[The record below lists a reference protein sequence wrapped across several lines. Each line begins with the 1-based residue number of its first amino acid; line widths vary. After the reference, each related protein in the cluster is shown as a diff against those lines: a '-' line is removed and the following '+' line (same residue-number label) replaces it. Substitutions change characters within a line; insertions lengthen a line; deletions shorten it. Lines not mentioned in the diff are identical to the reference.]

1 MGIPV
6 KLQAFEGPLDLL
18 LHLIDKHKIDIYDIP
33 VSLIT
38 DQYLEYIQ
46 QMREQKME
54 IASEFLV
61 MAATLLELKSRML
74 LPKEEN
80 TDEEEDETDPR
91 EELVKRLLEYKMVR
105 YQADE
110 LRDRS
115 VEASRNLYREQQLP
129 EEVKTYEPPI
139 DYEKLIGKATIQSLE
154 KTFQE
159 VLRRQRN
166 RVDTVRSGFGKIER
180 EEYDVVGRERYI
192 RERIA
197 KADNLSFRA
206 LLEEQP
212 GKEEII
218 VTFLVVLDMAKS
230 GEIHLIQDDNFGEIL
245 IRPGMITPE
254 EILRQQGLRP
264 QKAGETDTEKA
275 GENDPAP
282 AGELNEASAENAEVP
297 EESAEEDEFE
307 ELMVEDK
314 SETEELTGEVESEES
329 AEEDETEELTEEDVS
344 EDAGTDFVSGVSVEP
359 DAVAEPDAA
368 VDSDTVAEP
377 DGAVASD
384 AAVEPDSAVEI
395 DAFDEDK
402 LADAADIHEKVL
414 ANTEADE
421 SKEAATPEKHDSYA
435 TVFSAAGLAHKV
447 YIRLSTESVNSVADA
462 DTPVSEQ
469 NLVQQPDTFDS
480 LLTDEACSEENDH
493 NIEPEEIEPAAPVE
507 IVSAEPEE
515 IEAAEPVEI
524 EFVETEE
531 IKAAEPAEIETA
543 EPEEIETAETE
554 EIEAAEPVEI
564 EAAAPAEIEAADPE
578 EIEAAEPEEIEATE
592 PEDNKEPEPEES
604 PDSDKELWKKETSQQ
619 PLRRF
624 YLQWAIRWRSARSRK
639 RWRSRRTGPGRQWNH
654 LTRDTGRTEAACR
667 SIAMMTRYSCQQEQT
682 STNT

>member
-46 QMREQKME
+46 QMREQKMD

-74 LPKEEN
+74 LPKEEKP
-80 TDEEEDETDPR
+80 DEEEEETDPR

-139 DYEKLIGKATIQSLE
+139 DYEKLIGKATIESLE

-264 QKAGETDTEKA
+264 QKAGDTDTEKA

-282 AGELNEASAENAEVP
+282 AAEVNAASAENMEEAEEMTEEDISES
-297 EESAEEDEFE
+297 EESIEEDISESKESIEEDISESEESIEEDISESEKPIEEDE
-307 ELMVEDK
+307 
-314 SETEELTGEVESEES
+314 SESEELTGEDRFEEP
-329 AEEDETEELTEEDVS
+329 AEEDDS
-344 EDAGTDFVSGVSVEP
+344 EDTGTDLAAGVSAASAAAAEPAAAEPDVITEP
-359 DAVAEPDAA
+359 DAVAEPYAS
-368 VDSDTVAEP
+368 VDDRP
-377 DGAVASD
+377 
-384 AAVEPDSAVEI
+384 
-395 DAFDEDK
+395 
-402 LADAADIHEKVL
+402 ADVVDITEKVIPDM
-414 ANTEADE
+414 EAGE
-421 SKEAATPEKHDSYA
+421 SEEAESPEKHDSYMA
-435 TVFSAAGLAHKV
+435 MSSAAGLEHKV
-447 YIRLSTESVNSVADA
+447 YFRLSTGSVNNMSDTDA
-462 DTPVSEQ
+462 PSPEQNPVQQQDTPG
-469 NLVQQPDTFDS
+469 S
-480 LLTDEACSEENDH
+480 LLTDEVRSEDNDH
-493 NIEPEEIEPAAPVE
+493 NIEPA
-507 IVSAEPEE
+507 E
-515 IEAAEPVEI
+515 IEAAEP
-524 EFVETEE
+524 
-531 IKAAEPAEIETA
+531 AEIVSA
-543 EPEEIETAETE
+543 DPK
-554 EIEAAEPVEI
+554 EIEAE
-564 EAAAPAEIEAADPE
+564 DPE
-578 EIEAAEPEEIEATE
+578 DIEAAEPEEIEATE

-654 LTRDTGRTEAACR
+654 LTRDTGRMEAACR

>member
-74 LPKEEN
+74 LPKEEKP
-80 TDEEEDETDPR
+80 DEEEEETDPR

-139 DYEKLIGKATIQSLE
+139 DYEKLIGKATIESLE

-180 EEYDVVGRERYI
+180 EEYDVAGRERYI

-197 KADNLSFRA
+197 RANDLSFRA

-230 GEIHLIQDDNFGEIL
+230 GEIHLIQDENFGEIL

-264 QKAGETDTEKA
+264 QKAEDTDTEKTEDTDTEKA
-275 GENDPAP
+275 EENDPAP
-282 AGELNEASAENAEVP
+282 VEEAGDSSIENADETEVPETEEEAEVP
-297 EESAEEDEFE
+297 EIEEVAEAPEIAEEAEVPEIE
-307 ELMVEDK
+307 E
-314 SETEELTGEVESEES
+314 ETEGSVVEEEPEIPESEEPE
-329 AEEDETEELTEEDVS
+329 AEEEPETPVS
-344 EDAGTDFVSGVSVEP
+344 EGEFEIPVSEEESESAIEEEKPEGSIEE
-359 DAVAEPDAA
+359 AE
-368 VDSDTVAEP
+368 
-377 DGAVASD
+377 
-384 AAVEPDSAVEI
+384 
-395 DAFDEDK
+395 
-402 LADAADIHEKVL
+402 
-414 ANTEADE
+414 
-421 SKEAATPEKHDSYA
+421 TPEEHDSCA
-435 TVFSAAGLAHKV
+435 TMASAAGLAHKV
-447 YIRLSTESVNSVADA
+447 YIRLSTESVNSEEEFAASAVNE
-462 DTPVSEQ
+462 PVVHQ
-469 NLVQQPDTFDS
+469 DTFDRP
-480 LLTDEACSEENDH
+480 LTETACSEENDH
-493 NIEPEEIEPAAPVE
+493 NAIQAESEPEPAGFDELNPAVSEETANPEEIE
-507 IVSAEPEE
+507 SAEPEE
-515 IEAAEPVEI
+515 IESAEPDAIDSAEPEAI
-524 EFVETEE
+524 EPTEPGNN
-531 IKAAEPAEIETA
+531 KAAES
-543 EPEEIETAETE
+543 
-554 EIEAAEPVEI
+554 
-564 EAAAPAEIEAADPE
+564 
-578 EIEAAEPEEIEATE
+578 
-592 PEDNKEPEPEES
+592 EDS
-604 PDSDKELWKKETSQQ
+604 LDSEKELWKKETSQQ

-624 YLQWAIRWRSARSRK
+624 YLQWAIRWRSAKSRK
-639 RWRSRRTGPGRQWNH
+639 RWRSRKTGPGRQWNH
-654 LTRDTGRTEAACR
+654 LTRDTRRTEAACR
-667 SIAMMTRYSCQQEQT
+667 SIAMMTRYSCQQERT

>member
-74 LPKEEN
+74 LPKEEKP
-80 TDEEEDETDPR
+80 DEEEEETDPR

-139 DYEKLIGKATIQSLE
+139 DYEKLIGKATIESLE

-264 QKAGETDTEKA
+264 QKAGDADTEKE

-282 AGELNEASAENAEVP
+282 AAEVMEGPAENEEVS
-297 EESAEEDEFE
+297 EETEGEE
-307 ELMVEDK
+307 K
-314 SETEELTGEVESEES
+314 SETPVIEEESEIPEGEEKTKTS
-329 AEEDETEELTEEDVS
+329 IIEEDSPEVTEIPEEY
-344 EDAGTDFVSGVSVEP
+344 
-359 DAVAEPDAA
+359 
-368 VDSDTVAEP
+368 
-377 DGAVASD
+377 
-384 AAVEPDSAVEI
+384 
-395 DAFDEDK
+395 
-402 LADAADIHEKVL
+402 
-414 ANTEADE
+414 
-421 SKEAATPEKHDSYA
+421 DSYA
-435 TVFSAAGLAHKV
+435 TMSSAAGLAHKA
-447 YIRLSTESVNSVADA
+447 YIRLSTESVNKEVESDASVSDH
-462 DTPVSEQ
+462 
-469 NLVQQPDTFDS
+469 LMVQQDPVDR
-480 LLTDEACSEENDH
+480 LLTEPACSEENDH
-493 NIEPEEIEPAAPVE
+493 DAVSEEPEPADFDELNLAG
-507 IVSAEPEE
+507 PEE
-515 IEAAEPVEI
+515 IEAAEPA
-524 EFVETEE
+524 
-531 IKAAEPAEIETA
+531 K
-543 EPEEIETAETE
+543 
-554 EIEAAEPVEI
+554 IEAAE
-564 EAAAPAEIEAADPE
+564 PE
-578 EIEAAEPEEIEATE
+578 EIEAAEPEEIEAAE
-592 PEDNKEPEPEES
+592 PAEIKAAEPAEIKAAEPAEIEAAEPEEIEAAEPAEIKDTES
-604 PDSDKELWKKETSQQ
+604 VESKEAESEDSRDSDKELSDKELWKKETSQQ

-639 RWRSRRTGPGRQWNH
+639 HWRSRKTGPGRQWNH
-654 LTRDTGRTEAACR
+654 LTRDTRRTEAACR

>member
-74 LPKEEN
+74 LPKEEKP
-80 TDEEEDETDPR
+80 DEEEEETDPR

-139 DYEKLIGKATIQSLE
+139 DYEKLIGKATIESLE

-264 QKAGETDTEKA
+264 QKAGDTDTEKA

-282 AGELNEASAENAEVP
+282 AAEVNAASAENMEEAEEMTEEDISES
-297 EESAEEDEFE
+297 EESIEEDISESEESIEEDISESEESIEEDISESEKPIEEDE
-307 ELMVEDK
+307 
-314 SETEELTGEVESEES
+314 SESEELTGEDRFEEP
-329 AEEDETEELTEEDVS
+329 AEEDDS
-344 EDAGTDFVSGVSVEP
+344 EDTGTDFAAGVS
-359 DAVAEPDAA
+359 AEPDAA
-368 VDSDTVAEP
+368 AESDVITEPDAAETDVAEP
-377 DGAVASD
+377 DVITETDASVD
-384 AAVEPDSAVEI
+384 DRPADVVEI
-395 DAFDEDK
+395 T
-402 LADAADIHEKVL
+402 EKVIPDM
-414 ANTEADE
+414 EAGE
-421 SKEAATPEKHDSYA
+421 SEEAESPEKHDSYMA
-435 TVFSAAGLAHKV
+435 MSSAAGLAHKV
-447 YIRLSTESVNSVADA
+447 YFRLSTGSVNNMSDTDA
-462 DTPVSEQ
+462 PSPEQNPVQQQDTPG
-469 NLVQQPDTFDS
+469 S
-480 LLTDEACSEENDH
+480 LLTDEVRSEDNDH
-493 NIEPEEIEPAAPVE
+493 NI
-507 IVSAEPEE
+507 
-515 IEAAEPVEI
+515 
-524 EFVETEE
+524 
-531 IKAAEPAEIETA
+531 
-543 EPEEIETAETE
+543 
-554 EIEAAEPVEI
+554 EPVEI
-564 EAAAPAEIEAADPE
+564 EAAEPAEIVSADPKE
-578 EIEAAEPEEIEATE
+578 IEAEDPEDIEAAEPEEIEATE

>member
-46 QMREQKME
+46 QMREQKMD

-74 LPKEEN
+74 LPKEEKP
-80 TDEEEDETDPR
+80 DEEEEETDPR

-139 DYEKLIGKATIQSLE
+139 DYEKLIGKATIESLE

-264 QKAGETDTEKA
+264 QKAGDTDTEKA

-282 AGELNEASAENAEVP
+282 AAEVNAASAENMEEAEEMTEEDISES
-297 EESAEEDEFE
+297 EESIEEDISESKESIEEDE
-307 ELMVEDK
+307 
-314 SETEELTGEVESEES
+314 SESEELTGEDRFEEP
-329 AEEDETEELTEEDVS
+329 AEEDDS
-344 EDAGTDFVSGVSVEP
+344 EDTGTDFAAVVS
-359 DAVAEPDAA
+359 AEPDAA
-368 VDSDTVAEP
+368 AETDVAEP
-377 DGAVASD
+377 DVIT
-384 AAVEPDSAVEI
+384 EPDVAEPYASVDDRPADVVEI
-395 DAFDEDK
+395 T
-402 LADAADIHEKVL
+402 EKVIPDM
-414 ANTEADE
+414 EAGE
-421 SKEAATPEKHDSYA
+421 SEEAESPEKHDSYMA
-435 TVFSAAGLAHKV
+435 MSSAAGLAHKV
-447 YIRLSTESVNSVADA
+447 YFRLSTGSVNNMA
-462 DTPVSEQ
+462 DTDAPSPEQ
-469 NLVQQPDTFDS
+469 NLVQQQDTPGS
-480 LLTDEACSEENDH
+480 LLTDEVRSEDNDH
-493 NIEPEEIEPAAPVE
+493 NIEPV
-507 IVSAEPEE
+507 
-515 IEAAEPVEI
+515 
-524 EFVETEE
+524 
-531 IKAAEPAEIETA
+531 
-543 EPEEIETAETE
+543 

-564 EAAAPAEIEAADPE
+564 EAAEPV
-578 EIEAAEPEEIEATE
+578 EIEAAEP
-592 PEDNKEPEPEES
+592 
-604 PDSDKELWKKETSQQ
+604 
-619 PLRRF
+619 
-624 YLQWAIRWRSARSRK
+624 
-639 RWRSRRTGPGRQWNH
+639 GG
-654 LTRDTGRTEAACR
+654 
-667 SIAMMTRYSCQQEQT
+667 
-682 STNT
+682 

>member
-74 LPKEEN
+74 LPKEEKP
-80 TDEEEDETDPR
+80 DEEEEETDPR

-139 DYEKLIGKATIQSLE
+139 DYEKLIGKATIESLE

-264 QKAGETDTEKA
+264 QKAGDTDTEKA

-282 AGELNEASAENAEVP
+282 AAEVNAASAENM
-297 EESAEEDEFE
+297 EEAEE
-307 ELMVEDK
+307 M
-314 SETEELTGEVESEES
+314 TGEDISESEES
-329 AEEDETEELTEEDVS
+329 IEEDISESEKPIEEDESESEE
-344 EDAGTDFVSGVSVEP
+344 
-359 DAVAEPDAA
+359 AE
-368 VDSDTVAEP
+368 S
-377 DGAVASD
+377 
-384 AAVEPDSAVEI
+384 
-395 DAFDEDK
+395 
-402 LADAADIHEKVL
+402 
-414 ANTEADE
+414 
-421 SKEAATPEKHDSYA
+421 PEKHDSYMA
-435 TVFSAAGLAHKV
+435 VSSAAGLAHKV
-447 YIRLSTESVNSVADA
+447 YFRLSTGSVNNMA
-462 DTPVSEQ
+462 DTDAPSPEQ
-469 NLVQQPDTFDS
+469 NLVQQQDTPGS
-480 LLTDEACSEENDH
+480 LLTDEVRSEDNDH
-493 NIEPEEIEPAAPVE
+493 NIEP
-507 IVSAEPEE
+507 
-515 IEAAEPVEI
+515 VEI
-524 EFVETEE
+524 E
-531 IKAAEPAEIETA
+531 AAEPAEIEAAEPAENETA
-543 EPEEIETAETE
+543 EPAEIVSADPK
-554 EIEAAEPVEI
+554 EIEAEG
-564 EAAAPAEIEAADPE
+564 PE
-578 EIEAAEPEEIEATE
+578 DIEAAEPEEIEATE

-654 LTRDTGRTEAACR
+654 LTRDTGRMEAACR

>member
-74 LPKEEN
+74 LPKEEKP
-80 TDEEEDETDPR
+80 DEEEEETDPR

-139 DYEKLIGKATIQSLE
+139 DYEKLIGKATIESLE

-264 QKAGETDTEKA
+264 QKAGDTDTEKA

-282 AGELNEASAENAEVP
+282 AAEVNAASAENMEEAEEMTGEDISES
-297 EESAEEDEFE
+297 EESIEEDISESKESIEEDISESEESIEEDISESEKPIEEDE
-307 ELMVEDK
+307 
-314 SETEELTGEVESEES
+314 SESEELTGEDRFEEP
-329 AEEDETEELTEEDVS
+329 AEEDDS
-344 EDAGTDFVSGVSVEP
+344 EDTGTDFAAGVS
-359 DAVAEPDAA
+359 AEPDAA
-368 VDSDTVAEP
+368 AESDAAAEPDAAETDVAEP
-377 DGAVASD
+377 DVITEPD
-384 AAVEPDSAVEI
+384 AAEPYASVDDRPADVVEI
-395 DAFDEDK
+395 T
-402 LADAADIHEKVL
+402 EKVIPDM
-414 ANTEADE
+414 EAGE
-421 SKEAATPEKHDSYA
+421 SEEAESPEKHDSYMA
-435 TVFSAAGLAHKV
+435 MSSAAGLAHKA
-447 YIRLSTESVNSVADA
+447 YFRLSTGSVNNMSDTDA
-462 DTPVSEQ
+462 PSPEQ
-469 NLVQQPDTFDS
+469 NLVQQQDTPGS
-480 LLTDEACSEENDH
+480 LLTDEVRSEDN
-493 NIEPEEIEPAAPVE
+493 EPA
-507 IVSAEPEE
+507 E
-515 IEAAEPVEI
+515 IEAAEP
-524 EFVETEE
+524 
-531 IKAAEPAEIETA
+531 AEIVSA
-543 EPEEIETAETE
+543 DPK
-554 EIEAAEPVEI
+554 EIEAE
-564 EAAAPAEIEAADPE
+564 DPE

>member
-74 LPKEEN
+74 LPKEEKP
-80 TDEEEDETDPR
+80 DEEEEETDPR

-139 DYEKLIGKATIQSLE
+139 DYEKLIGKATIESLE

-192 RERIA
+192 SERIA

-264 QKAGETDTEKA
+264 QKAGDADTEKE
-275 GENDPAP
+275 GEKESETPEAEEEPEAP
-282 AGELNEASAENAEVP
+282 VIEEESEISEGEEKTKTSIIEEDSPEVTEIP
-297 EESAEEDEFE
+297 EEY
-307 ELMVEDK
+307 
-314 SETEELTGEVESEES
+314 
-329 AEEDETEELTEEDVS
+329 
-344 EDAGTDFVSGVSVEP
+344 
-359 DAVAEPDAA
+359 
-368 VDSDTVAEP
+368 
-377 DGAVASD
+377 
-384 AAVEPDSAVEI
+384 
-395 DAFDEDK
+395 
-402 LADAADIHEKVL
+402 
-414 ANTEADE
+414 
-421 SKEAATPEKHDSYA
+421 DSYA
-435 TVFSAAGLAHKV
+435 TMSSAAGLAHKV
-447 YIRLSTESVNSVADA
+447 YIRLSTESVNKEVESDASVSD
-462 DTPVSEQ
+462 Q
-469 NLVQQPDTFDS
+469 CMVQQDPIDR
-480 LLTDEACSEENDH
+480 LLTEPACSEENDH
-493 NIEPEEIEPAAPVE
+493 NAVPEEPEPADFDELNLAG
-507 IVSAEPEE
+507 PEE
-515 IEAAEPVEI
+515 IEAAEPAKI
-524 EFVETEE
+524 EAAEPAE
-531 IKAAEPAEIETA
+531 IKAAEPAKIEAAEPAEIEAA
-543 EPEEIETAETE
+543 EQE
-554 EIEAAEPVEI
+554 EIEAAEP
-564 EAAAPAEIEAADPE
+564 AEIKDTESVESKEAE
-578 EIEAAEPEEIEATE
+578 S
-592 PEDNKEPEPEES
+592 EDSLDSDKEL
-604 PDSDKELWKKETSQQ
+604 SDKELWKKETSQQ

-639 RWRSRRTGPGRQWNH
+639 RWRLKKTGPGRQWNH

>member
-46 QMREQKME
+46 QMREQKMD

-74 LPKEEN
+74 LPKEEKP
-80 TDEEEDETDPR
+80 DEEEEETDPR

-139 DYEKLIGKATIQSLE
+139 DYEKLIGKATIESLE

-264 QKAGETDTEKA
+264 QKAGDTDTEKA

-282 AGELNEASAENAEVP
+282 AAEVNAASAENMEEAEEMTEEDISES
-297 EESAEEDEFE
+297 EESIEEDISESKESIEEDISESEESIEEDISESEKPIEEDE
-307 ELMVEDK
+307 
-314 SETEELTGEVESEES
+314 SESEELTGEDRFEEP
-329 AEEDETEELTEEDVS
+329 AEEDDS
-344 EDAGTDFVSGVSVEP
+344 EDTGTDFAAGVSAEPAAAAESDVITEPDAAEPAAAEPAAAEPDVAEPDVITEP
-359 DAVAEPDAA
+359 DAVAEPYAS
-368 VDSDTVAEP
+368 VDDRPADV
-377 DGAVASD
+377 
-384 AAVEPDSAVEI
+384 VEI
-395 DAFDEDK
+395 T
-402 LADAADIHEKVL
+402 EKVIPDM
-414 ANTEADE
+414 EAGE
-421 SKEAATPEKHDSYA
+421 SEEAESPEKHDSYMA
-435 TVFSAAGLAHKV
+435 MSSAAGLEHKV
-447 YIRLSTESVNSVADA
+447 YFRLSTGSVNNMA
-462 DTPVSEQ
+462 DTDAPSPEQ
-469 NLVQQPDTFDS
+469 NLVQQQDTPGS
-480 LLTDEACSEENDH
+480 LLTDEVRSEDNDH
-493 NIEPEEIEPAAPVE
+493 NIEP
-507 IVSAEPEE
+507 
-515 IEAAEPVEI
+515 VEI
-524 EFVETEE
+524 E
-531 IKAAEPAEIETA
+531 AAEPAEIEAAEPAENETA
-543 EPEEIETAETE
+543 EPAEIVSADPK
-554 EIEAAEPVEI
+554 EIEAEG
-564 EAAAPAEIEAADPE
+564 PE
-578 EIEAAEPEEIEATE
+578 DIEAAEPEEIEATE

>member
-61 MAATLLELKSRML
+61 MAATLLELKSGML
-74 LPKEEN
+74 LPKEEKP
-80 TDEEEDETDPR
+80 DEEEEETDPR

-139 DYEKLIGKATIQSLE
+139 DYEKLIGKATIESLE

-264 QKAGETDTEKA
+264 QKAGDADTEKE
-275 GENDPAP
+275 GEKESETPEAEEEPEAP
-282 AGELNEASAENAEVP
+282 IIEEESEISEGEEKTKTSIIEEDSSEVTEIP
-297 EESAEEDEFE
+297 EEY
-307 ELMVEDK
+307 
-314 SETEELTGEVESEES
+314 
-329 AEEDETEELTEEDVS
+329 
-344 EDAGTDFVSGVSVEP
+344 
-359 DAVAEPDAA
+359 
-368 VDSDTVAEP
+368 
-377 DGAVASD
+377 
-384 AAVEPDSAVEI
+384 
-395 DAFDEDK
+395 
-402 LADAADIHEKVL
+402 
-414 ANTEADE
+414 
-421 SKEAATPEKHDSYA
+421 DSYA
-435 TVFSAAGLAHKV
+435 TMSSAAGLAHKV
-447 YIRLSTESVNSVADA
+447 YIRLSTESVNKEVESDASVSDQRMVRQ
-462 DTPVSEQ
+462 DPI
-469 NLVQQPDTFDS
+469 DR
-480 LLTDEACSEENDH
+480 LLTEPACSEENDH
-493 NIEPEEIEPAAPVE
+493 NAVPEEPEPADFDELNLAG
-507 IVSAEPEE
+507 PEE
-515 IEAAEPVEI
+515 IEAAEP
-524 EFVETEE
+524 
-531 IKAAEPAEIETA
+531 A
-543 EPEEIETAETE
+543 
-554 EIEAAEPVEI
+554 
-564 EAAAPAEIEAADPE
+564 
-578 EIEAAEPEEIEATE
+578 EIEAAEPEEIEASGPAE
-592 PEDNKEPEPEES
+592 IEAAEPEEIEAAEPAEIKDTES
-604 PDSDKELWKKETSQQ
+604 VESKEAESEDSLDSDKELSDKELWKKETSQQ

-639 RWRSRRTGPGRQWNH
+639 RWRLKKTGPGRQWNH

>member
-46 QMREQKME
+46 QMREQKMD

-74 LPKEEN
+74 LPKEEKP
-80 TDEEEDETDPR
+80 DEEEEETDPR

-139 DYEKLIGKATIQSLE
+139 DYEKLIGKATIESLE

-282 AGELNEASAENAEVP
+282 AAEVNAASAENMEEAEEMTEEDISES
-297 EESAEEDEFE
+297 EESIEEDISESEKPIEEDE
-307 ELMVEDK
+307 
-314 SETEELTGEVESEES
+314 SESEELTGEDRFEEP
-329 AEEDETEELTEEDVS
+329 AEEDDS
-344 EDAGTDFVSGVSVEP
+344 EDTGTDFAAGVSAEPDAAAETDAAAEPDAAETDVAEPDVITEP
-359 DAVAEPDAA
+359 DAVAEPYAS
-368 VDSDTVAEP
+368 VDDRPADV
-377 DGAVASD
+377 
-384 AAVEPDSAVEI
+384 VEI
-395 DAFDEDK
+395 T
-402 LADAADIHEKVL
+402 EKVIPDM
-414 ANTEADE
+414 EAGE
-421 SKEAATPEKHDSYA
+421 SEEAESPEKHDSYMA
-435 TVFSAAGLAHKV
+435 MSSAAGLEHKV
-447 YIRLSTESVNSVADA
+447 YFRLSTGSVNNMTGTDA
-462 DTPVSEQ
+462 PSPEQ
-469 NLVQQPDTFDS
+469 NLVQQQDTPGS
-480 LLTDEACSEENDH
+480 LLTDEVRSEDNDH
-493 NIEPEEIEPAAPVE
+493 NIEPA
-507 IVSAEPEE
+507 E
-515 IEAAEPVEI
+515 IEAAEP
-524 EFVETEE
+524 
-531 IKAAEPAEIETA
+531 AEIVSA
-543 EPEEIETAETE
+543 DPK
-554 EIEAAEPVEI
+554 EIEAEG
-564 EAAAPAEIEAADPE
+564 PE
-578 EIEAAEPEEIEATE
+578 DIEAAEPEEIEATE

>member
-46 QMREQKME
+46 QIREQKMD

-74 LPKEEN
+74 LPKEEKP
-80 TDEEEDETDPR
+80 DEEEEETDPR

-115 VEASRNLYREQQLP
+115 VEASHNLYREQQLP

-230 GEIHLIQDDNFGEIL
+230 GEIHLIQDDSFGEIL

-264 QKAGETDTEKA
+264 QKAGDTDTEKA

-282 AGELNEASAENAEVP
+282 AAEVNAASAENMEEAEEMTGEDISES
-297 EESAEEDEFE
+297 EESIEEDISESEKPIEEDE
-307 ELMVEDK
+307 
-314 SETEELTGEVESEES
+314 SESEELTGEDRFEEP
-329 AEEDETEELTEEDVS
+329 AEEDDS
-344 EDAGTDFVSGVSVEP
+344 EDTGTDFAAGVS
-359 DAVAEPDAA
+359 AEPDAA
-368 VDSDTVAEP
+368 AESDVITEPDAAETDVAEP
-377 DGAVASD
+377 DVITETDVITEPYASVD
-384 AAVEPDSAVEI
+384 DRPADVVEI
-395 DAFDEDK
+395 T
-402 LADAADIHEKVL
+402 EKVIPDM
-414 ANTEADE
+414 EAGE
-421 SKEAATPEKHDSYA
+421 SEEAESPEKHDSYMA
-435 TVFSAAGLAHKV
+435 MSSAAGLAHKV
-447 YIRLSTESVNSVADA
+447 YFQLSTGSVNNMA
-462 DTPVSEQ
+462 DTDAPSPEQ
-469 NLVQQPDTFDS
+469 NLVQQQDTPGS
-480 LLTDEACSEENDH
+480 LLTDEVRSEDNDH
-493 NIEPEEIEPAAPVE
+493 NIEPV
-507 IVSAEPEE
+507 
-515 IEAAEPVEI
+515 
-524 EFVETEE
+524 
-531 IKAAEPAEIETA
+531 
-543 EPEEIETAETE
+543 

-564 EAAAPAEIEAADPE
+564 EAAEPAENETAEPAEIVSADPKE
-578 EIEAAEPEEIEATE
+578 IEAEDPEDIEAAEPEEIEATE
-592 PEDNKEPEPEES
+592 PEDNKEPEPKDS

-639 RWRSRRTGPGRQWNH
+639 RWRLKKTGPGRQWNH
-654 LTRDTGRTEAACR
+654 LTRDTRRTEAACR

>member
-46 QMREQKME
+46 QMREQKMD

-74 LPKEEN
+74 LPKEEKP
-80 TDEEEDETDPR
+80 DEEEEETDPR

-139 DYEKLIGKATIQSLE
+139 DYEKLIGKATIESLE

-264 QKAGETDTEKA
+264 QKAGDTDTEKA

-282 AGELNEASAENAEVP
+282 AAEVNAASAENMEEAEEMTGEDISES
-297 EESAEEDEFE
+297 EESIEEDISESKESIEEDE
-307 ELMVEDK
+307 
-314 SETEELTGEVESEES
+314 SESEELTGEDRFEEP
-329 AEEDETEELTEEDVS
+329 AEEDDS
-344 EDAGTDFVSGVSVEP
+344 EDTGTDFAAGVSAAPDAAAEP
-359 DAVAEPDAA
+359 DVAEPDVITEPDAA
-368 VDSDTVAEP
+368 ETDAAETDVAE
-377 DGAVASD
+377 SD
-384 AAVEPDSAVEI
+384 AIIEPYASVDDRPADVVEI
-395 DAFDEDK
+395 T
-402 LADAADIHEKVL
+402 EKVIPDM
-414 ANTEADE
+414 EAGE
-421 SKEAATPEKHDSYA
+421 SEEAESPEKHDAYMAMS
-435 TVFSAAGLAHKV
+435 SAAGLAHKA
-447 YIRLSTESVNSVADA
+447 YFRLSTGSVNNMA
-462 DTPVSEQ
+462 DTDAPSPEQ
-469 NLVQQPDTFDS
+469 NLVQQQDTPGS
-480 LLTDEACSEENDH
+480 LLTDEVRSEDNDH
-493 NIEPEEIEPAAPVE
+493 NIEP
-507 IVSAEPEE
+507 
-515 IEAAEPVEI
+515 VEI
-524 EFVETEE
+524 E
-531 IKAAEPAEIETA
+531 AAEPAEIEAAEPAENETA
-543 EPEEIETAETE
+543 EPAEIVSADPK
-554 EIEAAEPVEI
+554 EIEAE
-564 EAAAPAEIEAADPE
+564 DPE

>member
-74 LPKEEN
+74 LPKEEKP
-80 TDEEEDETDPR
+80 DEEEEETDPR

-139 DYEKLIGKATIQSLE
+139 DYEKLIGKATIESLE

-264 QKAGETDTEKA
+264 QKAGDADTEKE
-275 GENDPAP
+275 GEKESETP
-282 AGELNEASAENAEVP
+282 EAEEESEVP
-297 EESAEEDEFE
+297 VAEGESETPEAEEEPEAPIIEEESEISEGEEKTKTSIIEEDSSEVTEIPE
-307 ELMVEDK
+307 EY
-314 SETEELTGEVESEES
+314 
-329 AEEDETEELTEEDVS
+329 
-344 EDAGTDFVSGVSVEP
+344 
-359 DAVAEPDAA
+359 
-368 VDSDTVAEP
+368 
-377 DGAVASD
+377 
-384 AAVEPDSAVEI
+384 
-395 DAFDEDK
+395 
-402 LADAADIHEKVL
+402 
-414 ANTEADE
+414 
-421 SKEAATPEKHDSYA
+421 DSYA
-435 TVFSAAGLAHKV
+435 TMSSAAGLAHKV
-447 YIRLSTESVNSVADA
+447 YIRLSTESVNKEVESDASVSDQRMVRQ
-462 DTPVSEQ
+462 DPI
-469 NLVQQPDTFDS
+469 DR
-480 LLTDEACSEENDH
+480 LLTEPACSEENDH
-493 NIEPEEIEPAAPVE
+493 NAVPEEPEPADFDELNLAG
-507 IVSAEPEE
+507 PEE
-515 IEAAEPVEI
+515 IEAAEP
-524 EFVETEE
+524 
-531 IKAAEPAEIETA
+531 A
-543 EPEEIETAETE
+543 
-554 EIEAAEPVEI
+554 
-564 EAAAPAEIEAADPE
+564 
-578 EIEAAEPEEIEATE
+578 EIEAAEPEEIEASGPAE
-592 PEDNKEPEPEES
+592 IEAAEPEEIEAAEPAEIKDTES
-604 PDSDKELWKKETSQQ
+604 VESKEAESEDSLDSDKELSDKELSDKELSDKELSDKEFSDKELWKKETSQQ

-624 YLQWAIRWRSARSRK
+624 YLQWAIRWKSARSRK
-639 RWRSRRTGPGRQWNH
+639 RWRLKKTGPGRQWNH

>member
-46 QMREQKME
+46 QMREQKMD

-74 LPKEEN
+74 LPKEEKP
-80 TDEEEDETDPR
+80 DEEEEETDPR

-115 VEASRNLYREQQLP
+115 VEASHNLYREQQLP

-230 GEIHLIQDDNFGEIL
+230 GEIHLIQDDSFGEIL

-264 QKAGETDTEKA
+264 QKAGDTDTEKA

-282 AGELNEASAENAEVP
+282 AAEVNAASAENMEEAEEMTGEDISES
-297 EESAEEDEFE
+297 EESIEEDISESEKPIEEDE
-307 ELMVEDK
+307 
-314 SETEELTGEVESEES
+314 SESEELTGEDRFEEP
-329 AEEDETEELTEEDVS
+329 AEEDDS
-344 EDAGTDFVSGVSVEP
+344 EDTGTDFAAGVS
-359 DAVAEPDAA
+359 AEPDAA
-368 VDSDTVAEP
+368 AESDVITEPDAAETDVAEP
-377 DGAVASD
+377 DVITETDVITEPYASVD
-384 AAVEPDSAVEI
+384 DRPADVVEI
-395 DAFDEDK
+395 T
-402 LADAADIHEKVL
+402 EKVIPDM
-414 ANTEADE
+414 EAGE
-421 SKEAATPEKHDSYA
+421 SEEAESPEKHDSYMA
-435 TVFSAAGLAHKV
+435 MSSAAGLAHKV
-447 YIRLSTESVNSVADA
+447 YFQLSTGSVNNMA
-462 DTPVSEQ
+462 DTDAPSPEQ
-469 NLVQQPDTFDS
+469 NLVQQQDTPGS
-480 LLTDEACSEENDH
+480 LLTDEVRSEDNDH
-493 NIEPEEIEPAAPVE
+493 NIEPV
-507 IVSAEPEE
+507 
-515 IEAAEPVEI
+515 
-524 EFVETEE
+524 
-531 IKAAEPAEIETA
+531 
-543 EPEEIETAETE
+543 

-564 EAAAPAEIEAADPE
+564 EAAEPAENETAEPAEIVSADPKE
-578 EIEAAEPEEIEATE
+578 IEAEDPEDIEAAEPEEIEATE
-592 PEDNKEPEPEES
+592 PEDNKEPEPKDS

-639 RWRSRRTGPGRQWNH
+639 RWRLKKTGPGRQWNH

>member
-46 QMREQKME
+46 QMREQKMD

-74 LPKEEN
+74 LPKEEKP
-80 TDEEEDETDPR
+80 DEEEEETDPR

-139 DYEKLIGKATIQSLE
+139 DYEKLIGKATIESLE

-264 QKAGETDTEKA
+264 QKAGDTDTEKA

-282 AGELNEASAENAEVP
+282 AAEVNAASAENMEEAEEMTEEDISES
-297 EESAEEDEFE
+297 EESIEEDISESVKPIEEDE
-307 ELMVEDK
+307 
-314 SETEELTGEVESEES
+314 SESEELTGEDRFEEPAEEDDSEDTGTDFAAGVSAAPDVITEPYASVDDRPADVVEITEKVIPDMEAGESEE
-329 AEEDETEELTEEDVS
+329 AES
-344 EDAGTDFVSGVSVEP
+344 
-359 DAVAEPDAA
+359 
-368 VDSDTVAEP
+368 
-377 DGAVASD
+377 
-384 AAVEPDSAVEI
+384 
-395 DAFDEDK
+395 
-402 LADAADIHEKVL
+402 
-414 ANTEADE
+414 
-421 SKEAATPEKHDSYA
+421 PEKHDAYMAMS
-435 TVFSAAGLAHKV
+435 SAAGLAHKA
-447 YIRLSTESVNSVADA
+447 YFRLSTGSVNNMA
-462 DTPVSEQ
+462 DTDAPSPEQ
-469 NLVQQPDTFDS
+469 NLVQQQDTPGS
-480 LLTDEACSEENDH
+480 LLTDEVRSEDNDH
-493 NIEPEEIEPAAPVE
+493 NIEP
-507 IVSAEPEE
+507 
-515 IEAAEPVEI
+515 VEI
-524 EFVETEE
+524 E
-531 IKAAEPAEIETA
+531 AAEPAEIEAAEPAENETA
-543 EPEEIETAETE
+543 EPAEIVSADPK
-554 EIEAAEPVEI
+554 EIEAE
-564 EAAAPAEIEAADPE
+564 DPE
-578 EIEAAEPEEIEATE
+578 DIEAAEPEEIEATE

>member
-46 QMREQKME
+46 QMREQKMD

-74 LPKEEN
+74 LPKEEKP
-80 TDEEEDETDPR
+80 DEEEEETDPR

-139 DYEKLIGKATIQSLE
+139 DYEKLIGKATIESLE

-282 AGELNEASAENAEVP
+282 AAEVNAASAENMEEAEEMTEEDISESKESIEEDISES
-297 EESAEEDEFE
+297 EESIEEDISESEESIEEDISESEKPIEEDE
-307 ELMVEDK
+307 
-314 SETEELTGEVESEES
+314 SESEELTGEDRFEEP
-329 AEEDETEELTEEDVS
+329 AEEDDS
-344 EDAGTDFVSGVSVEP
+344 EDTGTDFSAGVSAAPDAAAEPDVAEPDVITEP
-359 DAVAEPDAA
+359 DAVAEPYAS
-368 VDSDTVAEP
+368 VDDRPADV
-377 DGAVASD
+377 
-384 AAVEPDSAVEI
+384 VEI
-395 DAFDEDK
+395 T
-402 LADAADIHEKVL
+402 EKVIPDM
-414 ANTEADE
+414 EAGE
-421 SKEAATPEKHDSYA
+421 SEEAESPEKHDSYMA
-435 TVFSAAGLAHKV
+435 MSSAAGLAHKA
-447 YIRLSTESVNSVADA
+447 YFRLSTGSVNNMSDTDA
-462 DTPVSEQ
+462 PSPEQ
-469 NLVQQPDTFDS
+469 NLVQQQDTPGS
-480 LLTDEACSEENDH
+480 LLTDEVRSEDNDH
-493 NIEPEEIEPAAPVE
+493 NIEPV
-507 IVSAEPEE
+507 
-515 IEAAEPVEI
+515 
-524 EFVETEE
+524 
-531 IKAAEPAEIETA
+531 
-543 EPEEIETAETE
+543 

-578 EIEAAEPEEIEATE
+578 DIEAAEPEEIEATE

>member
-61 MAATLLELKSRML
+61 MAATLLELKSGML
-74 LPKEEN
+74 LPKEEKP
-80 TDEEEDETDPR
+80 DEEEEETDPR

-139 DYEKLIGKATIQSLE
+139 DYEKLIGKATIESLE

-264 QKAGETDTEKA
+264 QKAGDADTEKE
-275 GENDPAP
+275 GEKESETPEAEEEPEAP
-282 AGELNEASAENAEVP
+282 IIEEESEISEGEEKTKTSIIEEDSSEVTEIP
-297 EESAEEDEFE
+297 EEY
-307 ELMVEDK
+307 
-314 SETEELTGEVESEES
+314 
-329 AEEDETEELTEEDVS
+329 
-344 EDAGTDFVSGVSVEP
+344 
-359 DAVAEPDAA
+359 
-368 VDSDTVAEP
+368 
-377 DGAVASD
+377 
-384 AAVEPDSAVEI
+384 
-395 DAFDEDK
+395 
-402 LADAADIHEKVL
+402 
-414 ANTEADE
+414 
-421 SKEAATPEKHDSYA
+421 DSYA
-435 TVFSAAGLAHKV
+435 TMSSAAGLAHKV
-447 YIRLSTESVNSVADA
+447 YIRLSTESVNKEVESDASVSDQRMVRQ
-462 DTPVSEQ
+462 DPI
-469 NLVQQPDTFDS
+469 DR
-480 LLTDEACSEENDH
+480 LLTEPACSEENDH
-493 NIEPEEIEPAAPVE
+493 NAVPEEPEPADFDELNLAG
-507 IVSAEPEE
+507 PEE
-515 IEAAEPVEI
+515 IEAAEP
-524 EFVETEE
+524 
-531 IKAAEPAEIETA
+531 A
-543 EPEEIETAETE
+543 
-554 EIEAAEPVEI
+554 
-564 EAAAPAEIEAADPE
+564 
-578 EIEAAEPEEIEATE
+578 EIEAAEPEEIEASGPAE
-592 PEDNKEPEPEES
+592 IEAAEPEEIEAAEPAEIKDTES
-604 PDSDKELWKKETSQQ
+604 VESKEAESEDSLDSDKELSDKELSDKELSDKELWKKETSQQ

-639 RWRSRRTGPGRQWNH
+639 RWRLKKTGPGRQWNH

>member
-46 QMREQKME
+46 QMREQKMD

-74 LPKEEN
+74 LPKEEKP
-80 TDEEEDETDPR
+80 DEEEEETDPR

-139 DYEKLIGKATIQSLE
+139 DYEKLIGKATIESLE

-254 EILRQQGLRP
+254 EIRRQQGLRP
-264 QKAGETDTEKA
+264 QKAGDTDTEKA

-282 AGELNEASAENAEVP
+282 AAEVNAASAENMEEAEEMTEEDISES
-297 EESAEEDEFE
+297 EESIEADISESEKPIEEDE
-307 ELMVEDK
+307 
-314 SETEELTGEVESEES
+314 SESEELTGEDRFEEP
-329 AEEDETEELTEEDVS
+329 AEEDDS
-344 EDAGTDFVSGVSVEP
+344 EDTGTDLAAGVSAASAAAAEPAAAEPDVITEP
-359 DAVAEPDAA
+359 DAVAEPYAS
-368 VDSDTVAEP
+368 VDDRPADV
-377 DGAVASD
+377 
-384 AAVEPDSAVEI
+384 VEI
-395 DAFDEDK
+395 T
-402 LADAADIHEKVL
+402 EKVIPDM
-414 ANTEADE
+414 EAGE
-421 SKEAATPEKHDSYA
+421 SEEAESPEKHDSYMA
-435 TVFSAAGLAHKV
+435 MSSAAGLAHKV
-447 YIRLSTESVNSVADA
+447 YFRLSTGSVNNMA
-462 DTPVSEQ
+462 DTDAPSPEQ
-469 NLVQQPDTFDS
+469 NLVQQQDTPGS
-480 LLTDEACSEENDH
+480 LLTDEVRSEDNDH
-493 NIEPEEIEPAAPVE
+493 NIEPV
-507 IVSAEPEE
+507 E
-515 IEAAEPVEI
+515 IEAAEPV
-524 EFVETEE
+524 
-531 IKAAEPAEIETA
+531 
-543 EPEEIETAETE
+543 

-564 EAAAPAEIEAADPE
+564 EAAAPAEIEAAEPE
-578 EIEAAEPEEIEATE
+578 EIEATEPEEIEATE

>member
-74 LPKEEN
+74 LPKEEKP
-80 TDEEEDETDPR
+80 DEEEEETDPR

-139 DYEKLIGKATIQSLE
+139 DYEKLIGKATIESLE

-264 QKAGETDTEKA
+264 QKAGDTDTEKA

-282 AGELNEASAENAEVP
+282 AAEVNAASAENMEEAEEMTGEDISES
-297 EESAEEDEFE
+297 EESIEEDISESEKPIEEDE
-307 ELMVEDK
+307 
-314 SETEELTGEVESEES
+314 SESEELTGEDRFEEPAEEDDSEDTGTDFAAGVSAAPAAAAEPDVITEPYASVDDRPADVVEITEKVIPDMEAGESEE
-329 AEEDETEELTEEDVS
+329 AES
-344 EDAGTDFVSGVSVEP
+344 
-359 DAVAEPDAA
+359 
-368 VDSDTVAEP
+368 
-377 DGAVASD
+377 
-384 AAVEPDSAVEI
+384 
-395 DAFDEDK
+395 
-402 LADAADIHEKVL
+402 
-414 ANTEADE
+414 
-421 SKEAATPEKHDSYA
+421 PEKHDSYMA
-435 TVFSAAGLAHKV
+435 MSSAAGLAHKA
-447 YIRLSTESVNSVADA
+447 YFRLSTGSVNNMSDTDA
-462 DTPVSEQ
+462 PSPEQ
-469 NLVQQPDTFDS
+469 NLVQQQDTPGS
-480 LLTDEACSEENDH
+480 LLTDEVRSEDNDH
-493 NIEPEEIEPAAPVE
+493 NI
-507 IVSAEPEE
+507 
-515 IEAAEPVEI
+515 
-524 EFVETEE
+524 
-531 IKAAEPAEIETA
+531 
-543 EPEEIETAETE
+543 
-554 EIEAAEPVEI
+554 EPVEI
-564 EAAAPAEIEAADPE
+564 EAAEPAENETAEPAEIVSADPKE
-578 EIEAAEPEEIEATE
+578 IEAEDPEDIEAAEPEEIEATE

>member
-46 QMREQKME
+46 QMREQKMD

-74 LPKEEN
+74 LPKEEKP
-80 TDEEEDETDPR
+80 DEEEEETDPR

-139 DYEKLIGKATIQSLE
+139 DYEKLIGKATIESLE

-264 QKAGETDTEKA
+264 QKAGDTDTEKA

-282 AGELNEASAENAEVP
+282 AAEVNAASAENMEEAEEMTEEDISES
-297 EESAEEDEFE
+297 EESIEEDISESEESIEEDISESEESIEEDISESEKPIEEDE
-307 ELMVEDK
+307 
-314 SETEELTGEVESEES
+314 SESEELTGEDRFEEP
-329 AEEDETEELTEEDVS
+329 AEEDDS
-344 EDAGTDFVSGVSVEP
+344 EDTGTDLAAGVSAASAAAAEPDVITEP
-359 DAVAEPDAA
+359 DAVAEPYAS
-368 VDSDTVAEP
+368 VDDRP
-377 DGAVASD
+377 
-384 AAVEPDSAVEI
+384 
-395 DAFDEDK
+395 
-402 LADAADIHEKVL
+402 ADVVDITEKVIPDM
-414 ANTEADE
+414 EAGE
-421 SKEAATPEKHDSYA
+421 SEEAESPEKHDSYMA
-435 TVFSAAGLAHKV
+435 MSSAAGLAHKV
-447 YIRLSTESVNSVADA
+447 YFRLSTGSVNNMA
-462 DTPVSEQ
+462 DTDAPSPEQ
-469 NLVQQPDTFDS
+469 NLVQQQDTPGS
-480 LLTDEACSEENDH
+480 LLTDEVRSEDNDH
-493 NIEPEEIEPAAPVE
+493 NIEP
-507 IVSAEPEE
+507 
-515 IEAAEPVEI
+515 VEI
-524 EFVETEE
+524 E
-531 IKAAEPAEIETA
+531 AAEPAEIEAAEPAENETA
-543 EPEEIETAETE
+543 EPAEIVSADPK
-554 EIEAAEPVEI
+554 EIEAEG
-564 EAAAPAEIEAADPE
+564 PE
-578 EIEAAEPEEIEATE
+578 DIEAAEPEEIEATE

>member
-46 QMREQKME
+46 QMREQKMD

-74 LPKEEN
+74 LPKEEKP
-80 TDEEEDETDPR
+80 DEEEEETDPR

-139 DYEKLIGKATIQSLE
+139 DYEKLIGKATIESLE

-264 QKAGETDTEKA
+264 QKAGDTDTEKA

-282 AGELNEASAENAEVP
+282 AAEVNAASAENMEEAEEMTEEDISES
-297 EESAEEDEFE
+297 EESIEEDISESEKPIEEDE
-307 ELMVEDK
+307 
-314 SETEELTGEVESEES
+314 SESEELTGEDRFEEP
-329 AEEDETEELTEEDVS
+329 AEEDDS
-344 EDAGTDFVSGVSVEP
+344 EDTGTDFAAGVS
-359 DAVAEPDAA
+359 AEPDAA
-368 VDSDTVAEP
+368 AESDVITEPDAAETDAAETDVAEP
-377 DGAVASD
+377 DVITEPD
-384 AAVEPDSAVEI
+384 AVETYASVDDRP
-395 DAFDEDK
+395 
-402 LADAADIHEKVL
+402 ADVVDITEKVIPDM
-414 ANTEADE
+414 EAGE
-421 SKEAATPEKHDSYA
+421 SEEAESPEKHDSYMA
-435 TVFSAAGLAHKV
+435 MSSAAGLEHKV
-447 YIRLSTESVNSVADA
+447 YFRLSTGSVNNMSDTDA
-462 DTPVSEQ
+462 PSPEQNPVQQQDTPG
-469 NLVQQPDTFDS
+469 S
-480 LLTDEACSEENDH
+480 LLTDEVRSEDNDH
-493 NIEPEEIEPAAPVE
+493 NIEPV
-507 IVSAEPEE
+507 
-515 IEAAEPVEI
+515 
-524 EFVETEE
+524 
-531 IKAAEPAEIETA
+531 
-543 EPEEIETAETE
+543 

-564 EAAAPAEIEAADPE
+564 EAAEPAENETAEPAEIVSADPKE
-578 EIEAAEPEEIEATE
+578 IEAEDPEDIEAAEPEEIEATE

>member
-46 QMREQKME
+46 QMREQKMD

-74 LPKEEN
+74 LPKEEKP
-80 TDEEEDETDPR
+80 DEEEEETDPR

-139 DYEKLIGKATIQSLE
+139 DYEKLIGKATIESLE

-264 QKAGETDTEKA
+264 QKAGDTDTEKA

-282 AGELNEASAENAEVP
+282 AAEVNAASAENMEEAEEMTEEDISES
-297 EESAEEDEFE
+297 EESIEEDISESKESIEEDISKSEESIEEDISESEKPIEEDE
-307 ELMVEDK
+307 
-314 SETEELTGEVESEES
+314 SESEELTGEDRFEEP
-329 AEEDETEELTEEDVS
+329 AEEDDS
-344 EDAGTDFVSGVSVEP
+344 EDTGTDLAAGVSAASAAAAEPAAAEPDVITEP
-359 DAVAEPDAA
+359 DAVAEPYAS
-368 VDSDTVAEP
+368 VDDRP
-377 DGAVASD
+377 
-384 AAVEPDSAVEI
+384 
-395 DAFDEDK
+395 
-402 LADAADIHEKVL
+402 ADVVDITEKVIPDM
-414 ANTEADE
+414 EAGE
-421 SKEAATPEKHDSYA
+421 SEEAESPEKHDSYMA
-435 TVFSAAGLAHKV
+435 MSSAAGLAHKV
-447 YIRLSTESVNSVADA
+447 YFRLSTGSVNNMA
-462 DTPVSEQ
+462 DTDAPSPEQ
-469 NLVQQPDTFDS
+469 NLVQQQDTPGS
-480 LLTDEACSEENDH
+480 LLTDEVRSEDNDH
-493 NIEPEEIEPAAPVE
+493 NIEP
-507 IVSAEPEE
+507 
-515 IEAAEPVEI
+515 VEI
-524 EFVETEE
+524 E
-531 IKAAEPAEIETA
+531 AAEPAEIEAAEPAENETA
-543 EPEEIETAETE
+543 EPAEIVSADPK
-554 EIEAAEPVEI
+554 EIEAE
-564 EAAAPAEIEAADPE
+564 DPE

>member
-74 LPKEEN
+74 LPKEEKP
-80 TDEEEDETDPR
+80 DEEEEETDPR

-139 DYEKLIGKATIQSLE
+139 DYEKLIGKATIESLE

-264 QKAGETDTEKA
+264 QKAGDTDTEKA

-282 AGELNEASAENAEVP
+282 AAEVNAASAENMEEAEEMT
-297 EESAEEDEFE
+297 EEDISESEKPIEEDE
-307 ELMVEDK
+307 
-314 SETEELTGEVESEES
+314 SESEELTGEDRFEEP
-329 AEEDETEELTEEDVS
+329 AEEDDS
-344 EDAGTDFVSGVSVEP
+344 EDTGTDFAAGVSAEPDAAAESDVITEPDAAETAVAAEPDAAETDVAEPDVITEP
-359 DAVAEPDAA
+359 DAVAEPYAS
-368 VDSDTVAEP
+368 VDDRPADV
-377 DGAVASD
+377 
-384 AAVEPDSAVEI
+384 VEI
-395 DAFDEDK
+395 T
-402 LADAADIHEKVL
+402 EKVIPDM
-414 ANTEADE
+414 EAGE
-421 SKEAATPEKHDSYA
+421 SEEAESPEKHDAYMAMS
-435 TVFSAAGLAHKV
+435 SAAGLAHKV
-447 YIRLSTESVNSVADA
+447 YFRLSTGSVNNMSDTDA
-462 DTPVSEQ
+462 PSPEQ
-469 NLVQQPDTFDS
+469 NLVQQQDTPGS
-480 LLTDEACSEENDH
+480 LLTDEVRSEDNDH
-493 NIEPEEIEPAAPVE
+493 NIEPV
-507 IVSAEPEE
+507 E

-524 EFVETEE
+524 E
-531 IKAAEPAEIETA
+531 AAEPAEIEAA
-543 EPEEIETAETE
+543 ESV

-564 EAAAPAEIEAADPE
+564 EAAAPEEIEAADPE

>member
-46 QMREQKME
+46 QMREQKMD

-74 LPKEEN
+74 LPKEEKP
-80 TDEEEDETDPR
+80 DEEEEETDPR

-139 DYEKLIGKATIQSLE
+139 DYEKLIGKATIESLE

-264 QKAGETDTEKA
+264 QKAGDTDTEKA

-282 AGELNEASAENAEVP
+282 AAEVNAASAENMEEAEEMTEEDISES
-297 EESAEEDEFE
+297 EESIEEDISESEKPIEEDE
-307 ELMVEDK
+307 
-314 SETEELTGEVESEES
+314 SESEELTGEDRFEEPAEEDDSEDTGTDFAAVVSAAPAAAAESDVITEPYASVDDRPADVVEITEKVIPDMEAGESEE
-329 AEEDETEELTEEDVS
+329 AES
-344 EDAGTDFVSGVSVEP
+344 
-359 DAVAEPDAA
+359 
-368 VDSDTVAEP
+368 
-377 DGAVASD
+377 
-384 AAVEPDSAVEI
+384 
-395 DAFDEDK
+395 
-402 LADAADIHEKVL
+402 
-414 ANTEADE
+414 
-421 SKEAATPEKHDSYA
+421 PEKHDSYMA
-435 TVFSAAGLAHKV
+435 MSSAAGLEHKV
-447 YIRLSTESVNSVADA
+447 YFRLSTGSVNNMA
-462 DTPVSEQ
+462 DTDAPSPEQ
-469 NLVQQPDTFDS
+469 NLVQQQDTPGS
-480 LLTDEACSEENDH
+480 LLTDEVRSEDNDH
-493 NIEPEEIEPAAPVE
+493 NIEPV
-507 IVSAEPEE
+507 
-515 IEAAEPVEI
+515 
-524 EFVETEE
+524 
-531 IKAAEPAEIETA
+531 
-543 EPEEIETAETE
+543 

-564 EAAAPAEIEAADPE
+564 EAAEPAEIEAAEPAENETAEPAEIVSADPKEIEAEDPE
-578 EIEAAEPEEIEATE
+578 DIEAAEPEEIEATE

>member
-46 QMREQKME
+46 QMREQKMD

-74 LPKEEN
+74 LPKEEKP
-80 TDEEEDETDPR
+80 DEEEEETDPR

-139 DYEKLIGKATIQSLE
+139 DYEKLIGKATIESLE

-264 QKAGETDTEKA
+264 QKAGDTDTEKA

-282 AGELNEASAENAEVP
+282 AAEVNAASAENMEEAEEMTEEDISES
-297 EESAEEDEFE
+297 EESIEEDISESEESIEEDISESEKPIEEDE
-307 ELMVEDK
+307 
-314 SETEELTGEVESEES
+314 SESEELTGEDRFEEP
-329 AEEDETEELTEEDVS
+329 AEEDDS
-344 EDAGTDFVSGVSVEP
+344 EDTGTDFAAVVS
-359 DAVAEPDAA
+359 AEPDAA
-368 VDSDTVAEP
+368 ETDVAE
-377 DGAVASD
+377 SD
-384 AAVEPDSAVEI
+384 VITEPDAITEPYASVDDRPADVVEI
-395 DAFDEDK
+395 T
-402 LADAADIHEKVL
+402 EKVIPDM
-414 ANTEADE
+414 EAGE
-421 SKEAATPEKHDSYA
+421 SEEAESPEKHDSYMA
-435 TVFSAAGLAHKV
+435 MSSAAGLAHKV
-447 YIRLSTESVNSVADA
+447 YFRLSTGSVNNMA
-462 DTPVSEQ
+462 DTDAPSPEQ
-469 NLVQQPDTFDS
+469 NLVQQQDTPGS
-480 LLTDEACSEENDH
+480 LLTDEVRSEDNDH
-493 NIEPEEIEPAAPVE
+493 NIEPV
-507 IVSAEPEE
+507 
-515 IEAAEPVEI
+515 
-524 EFVETEE
+524 
-531 IKAAEPAEIETA
+531 
-543 EPEEIETAETE
+543 

-564 EAAAPAEIEAADPE
+564 EAAEPAEIEAAEPAENETAEPAEIVSADPKEIEAEDPE
-578 EIEAAEPEEIEATE
+578 DIEAAEPEEIEATE

>member
-46 QMREQKME
+46 QMREQKMD

-74 LPKEEN
+74 LPKEEKP
-80 TDEEEDETDPR
+80 DEEEEETDPR

-139 DYEKLIGKATIQSLE
+139 DYEKLIGKATIESLE

-264 QKAGETDTEKA
+264 QKAGDTDTEKA

-282 AGELNEASAENAEVP
+282 AAEVNAASAENMEEAEEMTEEDISES
-297 EESAEEDEFE
+297 EESIEEDISESEKPIEEDE
-307 ELMVEDK
+307 
-314 SETEELTGEVESEES
+314 SESEELTGEDRFEEPAEEDDSEDTGTDFAAVVSAAPAAAAESDVITEPYASVDDRPADVVEITEKVIPDMEAGESEE
-329 AEEDETEELTEEDVS
+329 AES
-344 EDAGTDFVSGVSVEP
+344 
-359 DAVAEPDAA
+359 
-368 VDSDTVAEP
+368 
-377 DGAVASD
+377 
-384 AAVEPDSAVEI
+384 
-395 DAFDEDK
+395 
-402 LADAADIHEKVL
+402 
-414 ANTEADE
+414 
-421 SKEAATPEKHDSYA
+421 PEKHDSYMA
-435 TVFSAAGLAHKV
+435 MSSAAGLAHKV
-447 YIRLSTESVNSVADA
+447 YFRLSTGSVNNMTGTDA
-462 DTPVSEQ
+462 PSPEQ
-469 NLVQQPDTFDS
+469 NLVQQQDTPGS
-480 LLTDEACSEENDH
+480 LLTDEVRSEDNDH
-493 NIEPEEIEPAAPVE
+493 NIEP
-507 IVSAEPEE
+507 
-515 IEAAEPVEI
+515 VEI
-524 EFVETEE
+524 E
-531 IKAAEPAEIETA
+531 AAEPAEIEAAEPAENETA
-543 EPEEIETAETE
+543 EPAEIVSADPK
-554 EIEAAEPVEI
+554 EIEAE
-564 EAAAPAEIEAADPE
+564 DPE
-578 EIEAAEPEEIEATE
+578 DIEAAEPEEIEATE

-667 SIAMMTRYSCQQEQT
+667 SIAMMTRYSFQQEQT

>member
-46 QMREQKME
+46 QMREQKMD

-74 LPKEEN
+74 LPKEEKP
-80 TDEEEDETDPR
+80 DEEEEETDPR

-139 DYEKLIGKATIQSLE
+139 DYEKLIGKATIESLE

-264 QKAGETDTEKA
+264 QKAGDTDTEKA

-282 AGELNEASAENAEVP
+282 AAEVNAASAENMEEAEEMTEEDISES
-297 EESAEEDEFE
+297 EESIEEDISESEKPIEEDE
-307 ELMVEDK
+307 
-314 SETEELTGEVESEES
+314 SESEELTGEDRFEEP
-329 AEEDETEELTEEDVS
+329 AEEDDS
-344 EDAGTDFVSGVSVEP
+344 EDTGTDFAAGVSAAPDAAAEP
-359 DAVAEPDAA
+359 DAVAETDAA
-368 VDSDTVAEP
+368 ETDVAEP
-377 DGAVASD
+377 DVITEPD
-384 AAVEPDSAVEI
+384 AAEPYASVDDRPADVVEI
-395 DAFDEDK
+395 T
-402 LADAADIHEKVL
+402 EKVIPDM
-414 ANTEADE
+414 EAGE
-421 SKEAATPEKHDSYA
+421 SEEAESPEKHDSYMA
-435 TVFSAAGLAHKV
+435 MSSAAGLEHKV
-447 YIRLSTESVNSVADA
+447 YFRLSTGSVNNMA
-462 DTPVSEQ
+462 DTDAPSPEQ
-469 NLVQQPDTFDS
+469 NLVQQQDTPGS
-480 LLTDEACSEENDH
+480 LLTDEVRSEDNDH
-493 NIEPEEIEPAAPVE
+493 NIEPV
-507 IVSAEPEE
+507 
-515 IEAAEPVEI
+515 
-524 EFVETEE
+524 
-531 IKAAEPAEIETA
+531 
-543 EPEEIETAETE
+543 

-564 EAAAPAEIEAADPE
+564 EAAEPAEIEAAEPAEIEAAEPAENETAEPAEIVSADPKEIEAADPE
-578 EIEAAEPEEIEATE
+578 DIEAAEPEEIEATE

-654 LTRDTGRTEAACR
+654 LTRDTGRMEAACR

>member
-74 LPKEEN
+74 LPKEEKP
-80 TDEEEDETDPR
+80 DEEEEETDPR

-139 DYEKLIGKATIQSLE
+139 DYEKLIGKATIESLE

-264 QKAGETDTEKA
+264 QKAGDTDTEKA

-282 AGELNEASAENAEVP
+282 AAEVNAASAENMEEAEEMTEEDISES
-297 EESAEEDEFE
+297 EESIEEGISESEKPIEEDE
-307 ELMVEDK
+307 
-314 SETEELTGEVESEES
+314 SESEELTGEDRFEEP
-329 AEEDETEELTEEDVS
+329 AEEDDS
-344 EDAGTDFVSGVSVEP
+344 EDKGTDFAAVVS
-359 DAVAEPDAA
+359 AEPDAA
-368 VDSDTVAEP
+368 EPDVIAEP
-377 DGAVASD
+377 YASVD
-384 AAVEPDSAVEI
+384 DRP
-395 DAFDEDK
+395 
-402 LADAADIHEKVL
+402 ADVVDITEKVIPDM
-414 ANTEADE
+414 EAGE
-421 SKEAATPEKHDSYA
+421 SEEAESPEKHDSYMA
-435 TVFSAAGLAHKV
+435 MSSAAGLAHKA
-447 YIRLSTESVNSVADA
+447 YFRLSTGSVNNMA
-462 DTPVSEQ
+462 DTDAPSPEQ
-469 NLVQQPDTFDS
+469 NLVQQQDTPGS
-480 LLTDEACSEENDH
+480 LLTDEVRSEDNDH
-493 NIEPEEIEPAAPVE
+493 NIEP
-507 IVSAEPEE
+507 
-515 IEAAEPVEI
+515 VEI
-524 EFVETEE
+524 E
-531 IKAAEPAEIETA
+531 AAEPAEIEAAEPAENETA
-543 EPEEIETAETE
+543 EPAEIVSADPK
-554 EIEAAEPVEI
+554 EIEAE
-564 EAAAPAEIEAADPE
+564 DPE
-578 EIEAAEPEEIEATE
+578 DIEAAEPEEIEATE

-654 LTRDTGRTEAACR
+654 LTRDTGRMEAACR

>member
-46 QMREQKME
+46 QMREQKMD

-74 LPKEEN
+74 LPKEEKP
-80 TDEEEDETDPR
+80 DEEEEETDPR

-139 DYEKLIGKATIQSLE
+139 DYEKLIGKATIESLE

-264 QKAGETDTEKA
+264 QKAGDTDTEKA

-282 AGELNEASAENAEVP
+282 AAEVNAASAENMEEAEEMTGEDISESKESIEEDISKS
-297 EESAEEDEFE
+297 EESIEEDISESEKPIEEDE
-307 ELMVEDK
+307 
-314 SETEELTGEVESEES
+314 SESEELTGEDRFEEP
-329 AEEDETEELTEEDVS
+329 AEEDDS
-344 EDAGTDFVSGVSVEP
+344 EDTGTDLAAGVSAASAAAAEPAAAEPDVITEP
-359 DAVAEPDAA
+359 DAVAEPYAS
-368 VDSDTVAEP
+368 VDDRPADV
-377 DGAVASD
+377 
-384 AAVEPDSAVEI
+384 VEI
-395 DAFDEDK
+395 T
-402 LADAADIHEKVL
+402 EKVIPDM
-414 ANTEADE
+414 EAGE
-421 SKEAATPEKHDSYA
+421 SEEAESPEKHDSYMA
-435 TVFSAAGLAHKV
+435 MSSAAGLEHKV
-447 YIRLSTESVNSVADA
+447 YFRLSTGSVNNMA
-462 DTPVSEQ
+462 DTDAPSPEQ
-469 NLVQQPDTFDS
+469 NLVQQQDTPGS
-480 LLTDEACSEENDH
+480 LLTDEVRSEDNDH
-493 NIEPEEIEPAAPVE
+493 NIEPA
-507 IVSAEPEE
+507 E
-515 IEAAEPVEI
+515 IEAAEP
-524 EFVETEE
+524 
-531 IKAAEPAEIETA
+531 AEIVSA
-543 EPEEIETAETE
+543 DPK
-554 EIEAAEPVEI
+554 EIEAE
-564 EAAAPAEIEAADPE
+564 DPE
-578 EIEAAEPEEIEATE
+578 DIEAAEPEEIEATE

-654 LTRDTGRTEAACR
+654 LTRDTGRMEAACR

>member
-74 LPKEEN
+74 LPKEEKP
-80 TDEEEDETDPR
+80 DEEEEETDPR

-139 DYEKLIGKATIQSLE
+139 DYEKLIGKATIESLE

-264 QKAGETDTEKA
+264 QKAGDADTEKE
-275 GENDPAP
+275 GEKESETPEAEEEPEAP
-282 AGELNEASAENAEVP
+282 VIEEESEISEGEEKTKTSIIEEDSPEVTEIP
-297 EESAEEDEFE
+297 EEY
-307 ELMVEDK
+307 
-314 SETEELTGEVESEES
+314 
-329 AEEDETEELTEEDVS
+329 
-344 EDAGTDFVSGVSVEP
+344 
-359 DAVAEPDAA
+359 
-368 VDSDTVAEP
+368 
-377 DGAVASD
+377 
-384 AAVEPDSAVEI
+384 
-395 DAFDEDK
+395 
-402 LADAADIHEKVL
+402 
-414 ANTEADE
+414 
-421 SKEAATPEKHDSYA
+421 DSYA
-435 TVFSAAGLAHKV
+435 TMSSAAGLAHKV
-447 YIRLSTESVNSVADA
+447 YIRLSTESVNKEVESDASVSD
-462 DTPVSEQ
+462 Q
-469 NLVQQPDTFDS
+469 CMVQQDPIDR
-480 LLTDEACSEENDH
+480 LLTEPACSEENDH
-493 NIEPEEIEPAAPVE
+493 NAVPEEPEPADFDELNLAG
-507 IVSAEPEE
+507 PEE
-515 IEAAEPVEI
+515 IEAAEPAKI
-524 EFVETEE
+524 EAAEPAE
-531 IKAAEPAEIETA
+531 IKAAEPVI
-543 EPEEIETAETE
+543 
-554 EIEAAEPVEI
+554 
-564 EAAAPAEIEAADPE
+564 
-578 EIEAAEPEEIEATE
+578 
-592 PEDNKEPEPEES
+592 
-604 PDSDKELWKKETSQQ
+604 SQA
-619 PLRRF
+619 LF
-624 YLQWAIRWRSARSRK
+624 
-639 RWRSRRTGPGRQWNH
+639 TV
-654 LTRDTGRTEAACR
+654 
-667 SIAMMTRYSCQQEQT
+667 
-682 STNT
+682 

>member
-46 QMREQKME
+46 QMREQKMD

-74 LPKEEN
+74 LPKEEKP
-80 TDEEEDETDPR
+80 DEEEEETDPR

-139 DYEKLIGKATIQSLE
+139 DYEKLIGKATIESLE

-230 GEIHLIQDDNFGEIL
+230 GEIHLIQDDNFGEIQ

-264 QKAGETDTEKA
+264 QKAGDTDTEKA

-282 AGELNEASAENAEVP
+282 AAEVNAASAENMEEAEEMTEEDISES
-297 EESAEEDEFE
+297 EESIEEDISESKESIEEDISESEESIEEDISESEKPIEEDE
-307 ELMVEDK
+307 
-314 SETEELTGEVESEES
+314 SESEELTGEDRFEEP
-329 AEEDETEELTEEDVS
+329 AEEDDS
-344 EDAGTDFVSGVSVEP
+344 EDTGTDFAAGVSAEPAAAAESDVITEPDAAEPAAAEPDVAEPDVITEP
-359 DAVAEPDAA
+359 DAVAEPYAS
-368 VDSDTVAEP
+368 VDDRPADV
-377 DGAVASD
+377 
-384 AAVEPDSAVEI
+384 VEI
-395 DAFDEDK
+395 T
-402 LADAADIHEKVL
+402 EKVIPDM
-414 ANTEADE
+414 EAGE
-421 SKEAATPEKHDSYA
+421 SEEAESPEKHDSYMA
-435 TVFSAAGLAHKV
+435 MSSAAGLAHKV
-447 YIRLSTESVNSVADA
+447 YFRLSTGSVNNMSDTDA
-462 DTPVSEQ
+462 PSPEQ
-469 NLVQQPDTFDS
+469 NLVQQQDTPGS
-480 LLTDEACSEENDH
+480 LLTDEVRSEDNDH
-493 NIEPEEIEPAAPVE
+493 NIEPA
-507 IVSAEPEE
+507 E
-515 IEAAEPVEI
+515 IEAAEP
-524 EFVETEE
+524 
-531 IKAAEPAEIETA
+531 AEIVSA
-543 EPEEIETAETE
+543 DPK
-554 EIEAAEPVEI
+554 EIEAE
-564 EAAAPAEIEAADPE
+564 DPE
-578 EIEAAEPEEIEATE
+578 DIEAAEPEEIEATE

-654 LTRDTGRTEAACR
+654 LTRDTGRMEAACR

>member
-46 QMREQKME
+46 QMREQKMD

-74 LPKEEN
+74 LPKEEKP
-80 TDEEEDETDPR
+80 DEEEEETDPR

-139 DYEKLIGKATIQSLE
+139 DYEKLIGKATIESLE

-264 QKAGETDTEKA
+264 QKAGDADTEKE
-275 GENDPAP
+275 GEKESETPEAEEEPEAP
-282 AGELNEASAENAEVP
+282 IAEEESEMPVAEERFETPDSEEESETTEGEEKTKTSIIEEDSPEVTEIP
-297 EESAEEDEFE
+297 EEY
-307 ELMVEDK
+307 
-314 SETEELTGEVESEES
+314 
-329 AEEDETEELTEEDVS
+329 
-344 EDAGTDFVSGVSVEP
+344 
-359 DAVAEPDAA
+359 
-368 VDSDTVAEP
+368 
-377 DGAVASD
+377 
-384 AAVEPDSAVEI
+384 
-395 DAFDEDK
+395 
-402 LADAADIHEKVL
+402 
-414 ANTEADE
+414 
-421 SKEAATPEKHDSYA
+421 DSYA
-435 TVFSAAGLAHKV
+435 TMSSAAGLAHKA
-447 YIRLSTESVNSVADA
+447 YIRLSTESVNKGVESDASVSD
-462 DTPVSEQ
+462 Q
-469 NLVQQPDTFDS
+469 RMVQQDPIDR
-480 LLTDEACSEENDH
+480 LLTKPACSEENDH
-493 NIEPEEIEPAAPVE
+493 NAVSEEPEPADFDELNLAGPEEIEAAEPAKIEAAEPAE
-507 IVSAEPEE
+507 IEAAEPAEIEAAEPEE

-524 EFVETEE
+524 E
-531 IKAAEPAEIETA
+531 AAE
-543 EPEEIETAETE
+543 
-554 EIEAAEPVEI
+554 
-564 EAAAPAEIEAADPE
+564 PE
-578 EIEAAEPEEIEATE
+578 EIEAAEPAEIKDTESVESKEAE
-592 PEDNKEPEPEES
+592 SEDSLDSDKEL
-604 PDSDKELWKKETSQQ
+604 SDKELWKKETSQQ

>member
-74 LPKEEN
+74 LPKEEKP
-80 TDEEEDETDPR
+80 DEEEEETDPR

-139 DYEKLIGKATIQSLE
+139 DYEKLIGKATIESLE

-264 QKAGETDTEKA
+264 QKAGDTDTEKA

-282 AGELNEASAENAEVP
+282 AAEVNAASAENMEEAEEMT
-297 EESAEEDEFE
+297 EEDISESEKPIEEDE
-307 ELMVEDK
+307 
-314 SETEELTGEVESEES
+314 SESEELTGEDRFEEP
-329 AEEDETEELTEEDVS
+329 AEEDDS
-344 EDAGTDFVSGVSVEP
+344 EDTGTDFAAGVSAEPDAAAESDVITEPDAAETAVAAEPDAAETDVAEPDVITEP
-359 DAVAEPDAA
+359 DAVAEPYAS
-368 VDSDTVAEP
+368 VDDRPADV
-377 DGAVASD
+377 
-384 AAVEPDSAVEI
+384 VEI
-395 DAFDEDK
+395 T
-402 LADAADIHEKVL
+402 EKVIPDM
-414 ANTEADE
+414 EAGE
-421 SKEAATPEKHDSYA
+421 SEEAESPEKHDSYMA
-435 TVFSAAGLAHKV
+435 MSSAAGLAHKV
-447 YIRLSTESVNSVADA
+447 YFRLSTGSVNNMSDTDA
-462 DTPVSEQ
+462 PSPEQ
-469 NLVQQPDTFDS
+469 NLVQQQDTPGS
-480 LLTDEACSEENDH
+480 LLTDEVRSEDNDH
-493 NIEPEEIEPAAPVE
+493 NIEPV
-507 IVSAEPEE
+507 
-515 IEAAEPVEI
+515 
-524 EFVETEE
+524 
-531 IKAAEPAEIETA
+531 
-543 EPEEIETAETE
+543 

-564 EAAAPAEIEAADPE
+564 EAAEPAEIEAAEPAENEAAEPAENETAEPAENETAEPAEIVSADPKEIEAEDPE
-578 EIEAAEPEEIEATE
+578 DIEAAEPEEIEATE

>member
-74 LPKEEN
+74 LPKEEKP
-80 TDEEEDETDPR
+80 DEEEEETDPR

-139 DYEKLIGKATIQSLE
+139 DYEKLIGKATIESLE

-264 QKAGETDTEKA
+264 QKAGDTDTEKA

-282 AGELNEASAENAEVP
+282 AAEVNAASAENM
-297 EESAEEDEFE
+297 EEAEE
-307 ELMVEDK
+307 M
-314 SETEELTGEVESEES
+314 TEEDISESEES
-329 AEEDETEELTEEDVS
+329 IEEDISESKESIEEDISKSEESIEEDISESEKPIEEDESESEE
-344 EDAGTDFVSGVSVEP
+344 
-359 DAVAEPDAA
+359 AE
-368 VDSDTVAEP
+368 S
-377 DGAVASD
+377 
-384 AAVEPDSAVEI
+384 
-395 DAFDEDK
+395 
-402 LADAADIHEKVL
+402 
-414 ANTEADE
+414 
-421 SKEAATPEKHDSYA
+421 PEKHDSYMA
-435 TVFSAAGLAHKV
+435 MSSAAGLAHKA
-447 YIRLSTESVNSVADA
+447 YFRLSTGSVNNMSDTDA
-462 DTPVSEQ
+462 PSPEQ
-469 NLVQQPDTFDS
+469 NLVQQQDTPGS
-480 LLTDEACSEENDH
+480 LLTDEVRSEDNDH
-493 NIEPEEIEPAAPVE
+493 NIEP
-507 IVSAEPEE
+507 
-515 IEAAEPVEI
+515 VEI
-524 EFVETEE
+524 E
-531 IKAAEPAEIETA
+531 AAEPAEIEAAEPAENETA
-543 EPEEIETAETE
+543 EPAEIVSADPK
-554 EIEAAEPVEI
+554 EIEAE
-564 EAAAPAEIEAADPE
+564 DPE
-578 EIEAAEPEEIEATE
+578 DIEAAEPEEIEATE

>member
-74 LPKEEN
+74 LPKEEKP
-80 TDEEEDETDPR
+80 DEEEEETDPR

-139 DYEKLIGKATIQSLE
+139 DYEKLIGKATIESLE

-264 QKAGETDTEKA
+264 QKAGDTDTEKA

-282 AGELNEASAENAEVP
+282 AAEVNAASAENM
-297 EESAEEDEFE
+297 EEAEE
-307 ELMVEDK
+307 M
-314 SETEELTGEVESEES
+314 TGEDISESEES
-329 AEEDETEELTEEDVS
+329 IEEDISESEESIEEDISESEESIEEDISESEKPIEEDESESEE
-344 EDAGTDFVSGVSVEP
+344 
-359 DAVAEPDAA
+359 AE
-368 VDSDTVAEP
+368 S
-377 DGAVASD
+377 
-384 AAVEPDSAVEI
+384 
-395 DAFDEDK
+395 
-402 LADAADIHEKVL
+402 
-414 ANTEADE
+414 
-421 SKEAATPEKHDSYA
+421 PEKHDSYMA
-435 TVFSAAGLAHKV
+435 VSSAAGLAHKV
-447 YIRLSTESVNSVADA
+447 YFRLSTGSVNNMA
-462 DTPVSEQ
+462 DTDAPSPEQ
-469 NLVQQPDTFDS
+469 NLVQQQDTPGS
-480 LLTDEACSEENDH
+480 LLTDEVRSEDNDH
-493 NIEPEEIEPAAPVE
+493 NIEP
-507 IVSAEPEE
+507 
-515 IEAAEPVEI
+515 VEI
-524 EFVETEE
+524 E
-531 IKAAEPAEIETA
+531 AAEPAEIEAAEPAENETA
-543 EPEEIETAETE
+543 EPAEIVSADPK
-554 EIEAAEPVEI
+554 EIEAEG
-564 EAAAPAEIEAADPE
+564 PE
-578 EIEAAEPEEIEATE
+578 DIEAAEPEEIEATE

-654 LTRDTGRTEAACR
+654 LTRDTGRMEAACR

>member
-74 LPKEEN
+74 LPKEEKP
-80 TDEEEDETDPR
+80 DEEEEETDPR

-139 DYEKLIGKATIQSLE
+139 DYEKLIGKATIESLE

-264 QKAGETDTEKA
+264 QKAGDTDTEKA

-282 AGELNEASAENAEVP
+282 AAEVNAASAENMEEAEEMTEEDISES
-297 EESAEEDEFE
+297 EESIEEDISESEKPIEEDE
-307 ELMVEDK
+307 
-314 SETEELTGEVESEES
+314 SESEELTGEDRFEEP
-329 AEEDETEELTEEDVS
+329 AEEDDS
-344 EDAGTDFVSGVSVEP
+344 EDTGTDFAAGVS
-359 DAVAEPDAA
+359 AEPDAA
-368 VDSDTVAEP
+368 AE
-377 DGAVASD
+377 SD
-384 AAVEPDSAVEI
+384 AITEPYASVDDRPADVVEI
-395 DAFDEDK
+395 T
-402 LADAADIHEKVL
+402 EKVIPDM
-414 ANTEADE
+414 EAGE
-421 SKEAATPEKHDSYA
+421 SEEAESPEKHDAYMAMS
-435 TVFSAAGLAHKV
+435 SAAGLAHKA
-447 YIRLSTESVNSVADA
+447 YFRLSTGSVNNMSDTDA
-462 DTPVSEQ
+462 PSPEQ
-469 NLVQQPDTFDS
+469 NLVQQQDTPGS
-480 LLTDEACSEENDH
+480 LLTDEVRSEDNDH
-493 NIEPEEIEPAAPVE
+493 NIEPAE
-507 IVSAEPEE
+507 IVSADPKE
-515 IEAAEPVEI
+515 IEAE
-524 EFVETEE
+524 
-531 IKAAEPAEIETA
+531 
-543 EPEEIETAETE
+543 
-554 EIEAAEPVEI
+554 
-564 EAAAPAEIEAADPE
+564 DPE
-578 EIEAAEPEEIEATE
+578 DIEAAEPEEIEATE

>member
-74 LPKEEN
+74 LPKEEKP
-80 TDEEEDETDPR
+80 DEEEEETDPR

-139 DYEKLIGKATIQSLE
+139 DYEKLIGKATIESLE

-206 LLEEQP
+206 LLEEQS

-264 QKAGETDTEKA
+264 QKAGDTDTEKA

-282 AGELNEASAENAEVP
+282 AAEVNAASAENMEEAEEMTEEDISES
-297 EESAEEDEFE
+297 EESIEEDISESKESIEEDE
-307 ELMVEDK
+307 
-314 SETEELTGEVESEES
+314 SESEELTGEDRFEEP
-329 AEEDETEELTEEDVS
+329 AEEDDS
-344 EDAGTDFVSGVSVEP
+344 EDTGTDLAAGVSAASAAAAEPAAAEPDVITEP
-359 DAVAEPDAA
+359 DAVAEPYAS
-368 VDSDTVAEP
+368 VDDRPADV
-377 DGAVASD
+377 
-384 AAVEPDSAVEI
+384 VEI
-395 DAFDEDK
+395 T
-402 LADAADIHEKVL
+402 EKVIPDM
-414 ANTEADE
+414 EAGE
-421 SKEAATPEKHDSYA
+421 SEEAESPEKHDSYMA
-435 TVFSAAGLAHKV
+435 MSSAAGLEHKV
-447 YIRLSTESVNSVADA
+447 YFRLSTGSVNNMSDTDA
-462 DTPVSEQ
+462 PSPEQ
-469 NLVQQPDTFDS
+469 NLVQQQDTPGS
-480 LLTDEACSEENDH
+480 LLTDEVRSEDNDH
-493 NIEPEEIEPAAPVE
+493 NIEP
-507 IVSAEPEE
+507 
-515 IEAAEPVEI
+515 VEI
-524 EFVETEE
+524 E
-531 IKAAEPAEIETA
+531 AAEPAEIEAAEPAENETA
-543 EPEEIETAETE
+543 EPAEIVSADPK
-554 EIEAAEPVEI
+554 EIEAE
-564 EAAAPAEIEAADPE
+564 DPE
-578 EIEAAEPEEIEATE
+578 DIEAAEPEEIEATE